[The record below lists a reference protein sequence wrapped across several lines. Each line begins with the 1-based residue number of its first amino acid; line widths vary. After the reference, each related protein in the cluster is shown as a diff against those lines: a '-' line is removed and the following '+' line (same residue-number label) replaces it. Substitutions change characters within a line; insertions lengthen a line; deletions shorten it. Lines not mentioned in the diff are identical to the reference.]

1 MKWDWKSI
9 WENEDSTAACASL
22 WYLLKQKHFNLL
34 KQSLPSCVSSTSLAL
49 WGQVSFYQDSG
60 TWAEGLFGER
70 AQLIDFLSS
79 PCCCCG
85 KLLWILEN
93 SCWGS
98 FVAWVYEK
106 KRTQQQVLSK
116 EGKKNPGLQILQKC
130 NFTSSSVPAP
140 VHFTATM
147 VARFSLI

>member
-1 MKWDWKSI
+1 MKYEMRLKINKTKWRFNCCI
-9 WENEDSTAACASL
+9 CASL
-22 WYLLKQKHFNLL
+22 WCLLKQKHFNFL

-49 WGQVSFYQDSG
+49 WGQVSFCQDSG

-98 FVAWVYEK
+98 FVPQVYEK
-106 KRTQQQVLSK
+106 KRTQQQAVSK
-116 EGKKNPGLQILQKC
+116 KKPGLQILQKC
-130 NFTSSSVPAP
+130 NFTSSSMPAP
-140 VHFTATM
+140 VHFAATM
-147 VARFSLI
+147 AACFSLI